1 MAGLILPIEPKGE
14 HDQNGLKCPMGGKR
28 IVDGF
33 FFGAAVC
40 LELNGSDGSV
50 TCCMSF
56 VCLCGDRL
64 EMRAAL
70 GPFIATVPLCW
81 RLLSS
86 AHVMS
91 YSRMDKEM
99 PISKAVPSSWLRFFC
114 LPFWLEPNYR
124 LLPQRFVYGSL
135 IRRQLGRL
143 IKSFCCWITRRDR
156 CIRHFFF
163 DFFRTNQR
171 A

>member
-1 MAGLILPIEPKGE
+1 M
-14 HDQNGLKCPMGGKR
+14 
-28 IVDGF
+28 
-33 FFGAAVC
+33 
-40 LELNGSDGSV
+40 
-50 TCCMSF
+50 
-56 VCLCGDRL
+56 CLCGDRL

-156 CIRHFFF
+156 CIRHFFLT
-163 DFFRTNQR
+163 FFEQIKERDSRPLQLLQVDKITADVHTLSVTWLLRFECQ
-171 A
+171 